1 MCICHINKHHLLTCE
16 VCDVHS
22 PALTASLWQLSRMI
36 PELRKDILEGLL
48 KMLSLVLLGRPL
60 QHPGAPKPKAAS
72 LPSSMST
79 PNLQDLPDVATIT
92 LALRTLGSF
101 DFEGFTSSVMLHS
114 SEMNFEDSS

>member
-1 MCICHINKHHLLTCE
+1 MSTKSLQVNAFRSSEKFSFVIYISVVLLCN
-16 VCDVHS
+16 CYS
-22 PALTASLWQLSRMI
+22 PALTASLQQLARMI

-79 PNLQDLPDVATIT
+79 QNLQELPDVATIT
-92 LALRTLGSF
+92 LALRTLASF
-101 DFEGFTSSVMLHS
+101 DFEGRFLAH
-114 SEMNFEDSS
+114 F

>member
-1 MCICHINKHHLLTCE
+1 MY
-16 VCDVHS
+16 S
-22 PALTASLWQLSRMI
+22 PALTASLQQLARMI

-79 PNLQDLPDVATIT
+79 QNFQELPDVATIT
-92 LALRTLGSF
+92 LALRTLASF
-101 DFEGFTSSVMLHS
+101 DFEGRFYLGWLARLIV
-114 SEMNFEDSS
+114 

>member
-1 MCICHINKHHLLTCE
+1 MLHIY
-16 VCDVHS
+16 S
-22 PALTASLWQLSRMI
+22 PALTASLQQLARMI

-79 PNLQDLPDVATIT
+79 QNFQELPDVATIT
-92 LALRTLGSF
+92 LALRTLASF
-101 DFEGFTSSVMLHS
+101 DFEGRFIWVG
-114 SEMNFEDSS
+114 